1 MESQGEHEAYTYPP
15 WYLACR
21 AVNFYGL
28 QVPSKSI
35 ANFTHISSCEYHI
48 TEEPYHLRPFLC
60 YIWALL
66 PSFQSVTTLM
76 CDWWVAEMSMKDGWR
91 SAREEVGGQCVMM
104 IGMTL
109 MQWWCADSLEYL
121 QTVSH
126 VPVMSLLFSHDVYLH
141 VYIRKRFVYY
151 YLACRF
157 TSSRTGQQIWPWNW
171 THLLG

>member
-1 MESQGEHEAYTYPP
+1 MASWPSNLFLTIKYPHSQ
-15 WYLACR
+15 L
-21 AVNFYGL
+21 
-28 QVPSKSI
+28 
-35 ANFTHISSCEYHI
+35 
-48 TEEPYHLRPFLC
+48 
-60 YIWALL
+60 
-66 PSFQSVTTLM
+66 VTILM

-171 THLLG
+171 THLLGWCELQREWGKPWCLSSESEDDCSIAYRACWDS